1 MSNVFFISGFNG
13 SEYVINEEDKI
24 INSLEKQG
32 IIVNKLNYY
41 SFYKIADSRNIIEEI
56 TNNLIQNYY
65 NNGEE
70 QLNLVGWSLG
80 GCILIEVLNIISS
93 INEQLPDDE
102 KIKVGKVIL
111 FSPAWYIIDIKNFLS
126 SFVDSKFYD
135 SKDIEKINKKSEN
148 SSILYLAKNPL
159 AILHLFKLSNFS
171 KNKNNYVNNQER
183 ESDGGLSILKDFDTT
198 LIIPKNDKYVN
209 VSKILKVAKELGI
222 NFKIIGN
229 YGHMSPVMEEVINEV
244 TKDVYKR

>member
-1 MSNVFFISGFNG
+1 M
-13 SEYVINEEDKI
+13 
-24 INSLEKQG
+24 
-32 IIVNKLNYY
+32 
-41 SFYKIADSRNIIEEI
+41 
-56 TNNLIQNYY
+56 
-65 NNGEE
+65 
-70 QLNLVGWSLG
+70 
-80 GCILIEVLNIISS
+80 
-93 INEQLPDDE
+93 
-102 KIKVGKVIL
+102 
-111 FSPAWYIIDIKNFLS
+111 
-126 SFVDSKFYD
+126 
-135 SKDIEKINKKSEN
+135 
-148 SSILYLAKNPL
+148 
-159 AILHLFKLSNFS
+159 HLFKLSNFS